1 MTETRRED
9 GLRVLGGLS
18 AAAFLGDYWQRRPL
32 LVRQAFPGFEPP
44 LDGGDLAGLALE
56 DTVESRLVRGSAS
69 QPWRVRHGPF
79 AEGDFL
85 QAPERDWTLLVQDV
99 DKHVPDAAWI
109 TDAFD
114 FLPQWQLD
122 DLMVSYAVPGG
133 SVGPHVDRYDV
144 FLLQGHGVRRWQ
156 IGPPGSGRE
165 TLSGGLRLLDGFEA
179 TDTWDLEPG
188 DLLYLPPGVPHHGV
202 AVTACTTWSIGLR
215 SVSALDLLTGLV
227 DDLGRDEQALAP
239 IPDTIPTGRRPPARL
254 TDRDLAHWRAA
265 LRQLLAD
272 DRQLDRAI
280 ARTLSGNKPGFLET
294 DDEAEDLQI
303 LPSAATPSDPDVDRL
318 PSAGLLVRHPAVR
331 LTLLPA
337 TADDAA
343 RLCING
349 EEQRLPL
356 HRFALADCLCGKRQV
371 PVAALDGHLTSAD
384 NRRWLQQ
391 LLDRGLWEH
400 QSDQG
405 GGNCQR

>member
-1 MTETRRED
+1 MTVALPD
-9 GLRVLGGLS
+9 GLQVLGGLGIE
-18 AAAFLGDYWQRRPL
+18 AFLRDHWQHRPL
-32 LVRQAFPGFEPP
+32 LVRQAFPGFQPP

-56 DTVESRLVRGSAS
+56 ETVESRLVRGSAS

-79 AEGDFL
+79 AEEDFL

-99 DKHVPDAAWI
+99 DKHVPDTAWI
-109 TDAFD
+109 LDAFD

-156 IGPPGSGRE
+156 IGQPGSGRE

-202 AVTACTTWSIGLR
+202 ALTACTTWSIGLR
-215 SVSALDLLTGLV
+215 SVSTLDLLTSLV
-227 DDLGRDEQALAP
+227 DGLDRDEQARTP
-239 IPDTIPTGRRPPARL
+239 IPDPVSTGHRPPARL
-254 TDRDLAHWRAA
+254 TDHDLAHWRGA
-265 LRQLLAD
+265 LRQLVAD

-280 ARTLSGNKPGFLET
+280 ARALSGNKPGFLET
-294 DDEAEDLQI
+294 DDETEDLQI
-303 LPSAATPSDPDVDRL
+303 LPLTGTASGTDADRL
-318 PSAGLLVRHPAVR
+318 PLAGLLLRHPAVR
-331 LTLLPA
+331 LALLPA
-337 TADDAA
+337 TDADPA

-349 EEQRLPL
+349 EEQRLSPT
-356 HRFALADCLCGKRQV
+356 RFALAERLCRKRQV
-371 PVAALDGHLTSAD
+371 PVAALSGYLTSAED
-384 NRRWLQQ
+384 RRWLQQ
-391 LLDRGLWEH
+391 LLDRGFWEH
-400 QSDQG
+400 RADQG
-405 GGNCQR
+405 GGSCQR